1 MLQPAFAIVTAG
13 SSSEYEIQPAFT
25 GRTHS
30 KVFKMRFMEKICILF
45 SLESLHGIVLIVN
58 AICNKKYSNE
68 CTSRQQLE

>member
-30 KVFKMRFMEKICILF
+30 EVFKMRFMEKNMYFIFFRIASWHC
-45 SLESLHGIVLIVN
+45 SYRKCDMQQKVLQRVHQPP
-58 AICNKKYSNE
+58 A
-68 CTSRQQLE
+68 T

>member
-30 KVFKMRFMEKICILF
+30 KVFKMRFMEKYVFYFL
-45 SLESLHGIVLIVN
+45 
-58 AICNKKYSNE
+58 
-68 CTSRQQLE
+68 